1 MKTHALMCL
10 AAAALAG
17 CATTTPLPE
26 VVTIQKP
33 VRQAIQAEPVKK
45 PDWAMDSL
53 PIGAP
58 IDDQVKALLAERE
71 QRKAYETELEAAVC
85 RDIDAK
91 SR

>member
-1 MKTHALMCL
+1 VKTHALMCL
-10 AAAALAG
+10 AAIALSACG
-17 CATTTPLPE
+17 TTAKLPD

-33 VRQAIQAEPVKK
+33 VRQAIQAKPVEK
-45 PDWAMDSL
+45 PAWAVDAL
-53 PIGAP
+53 PMGAP

-85 RDIDAK
+85 RDLDAE